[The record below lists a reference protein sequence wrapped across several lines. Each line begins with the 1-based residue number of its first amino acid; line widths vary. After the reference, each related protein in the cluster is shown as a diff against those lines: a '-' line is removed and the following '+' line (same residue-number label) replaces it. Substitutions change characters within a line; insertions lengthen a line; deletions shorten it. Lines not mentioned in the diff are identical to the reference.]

1 MTTPFSSMLLVFGA
15 GIIGSIAAVSLKSGA
30 NRLGGGI
37 HHIFLSWR
45 VALGVLLYL
54 LSSVLFV
61 AGLKHGSLSVL
72 YPMVSLSYIWTLFWS
87 RVLFHEPFNRS
98 KIVGLGLI
106 LAGVVCIGLGNY

>member
-30 NRLGGGI
+30 NRLGGGM

-54 LSSVLFV
+54 LS
-61 AGLKHGSLSVL
+61 
-72 YPMVSLSYIWTLFWS
+72 
-87 RVLFHEPFNRS
+87 
-98 KIVGLGLI
+98 
-106 LAGVVCIGLGNY
+106 